1 VTIPG
6 PATARPDPDRPV
18 VAAFDFDGTLTD
30 RGSVWPFLATVSG
43 RRRVVRAALADIGP
57 LAAAAALGGRHADEA
72 KEALFGGTL
81 GGLDAVELEAR
92 AAQFGLDHYR
102 RHARADVRDRLEWHR
117 AQGHR
122 LLIVSASPEIYL
134 TAVGRELAVDGV
146 IATRL
151 AVDGDGRMT
160 GGYDGKNCRG
170 QEKIDRVR
178 QWMVRSGPP
187 GGDGSAITPFLWAY
201 GNSKGDRRLL
211 QGADRGVDVGRL
223 GPVGAL
229 RSFPRLGDVATDG
242 YPN

>member
-1 VTIPG
+1 VTTAG
-6 PATARPDPDRPV
+6 PAAARPDPDRPV

-30 RGSVWPFLATVSG
+30 RGSVWPFLAAVSG
-43 RRRVVRAALADIGP
+43 RRRVVQAALAHVGA
-57 LAAAAALGGRHADEA
+57 LAAAAAFGGRHADAA
-72 KEALFGGTL
+72 KEALFVGTL
-81 GGLDAVELEAR
+81 GGLDEAELEAG
-92 AAQFGLDHYR
+92 ATQFGLDHYR

-134 TAVGRELAVDGV
+134 TPLGRELAVDGV

-178 QWMVRSGPP
+178 HWMAQSGPHR
-187 GGDGSAITPFLWAY
+187 GDDPTITPFLWAY

-229 RSFPRLGDVATDG
+229 RAFPRLGDVATDD